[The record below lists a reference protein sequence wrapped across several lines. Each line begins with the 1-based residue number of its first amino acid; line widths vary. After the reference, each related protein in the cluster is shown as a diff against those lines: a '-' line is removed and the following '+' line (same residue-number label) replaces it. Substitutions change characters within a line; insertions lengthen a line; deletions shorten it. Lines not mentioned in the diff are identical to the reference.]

1 LLVYDPNYDFL
12 RRLIRWQFNFPN
24 KFTEKFKNFRAL
36 LQIKKTS
43 DFSIARMLAS
53 PNDKLI

>member
-12 RRLIRWQFNFPN
+12 SRLIPWQFNFPN
-24 KFTEKFKNFRAL
+24 KFTEKFKKFRAL

-43 DFSIARMLAS
+43 DFSIARMLAG
-53 PNDKLI
+53 LQI